1 MTIFWLE
8 HLSFQT
14 FVSAKLSKENELSL
28 LLEIGCTY
36 NFSPYES
43 KISQQFY
50 WNLYSKAEHCYEEL
64 SQTIGCFVI
73 HVKTKH

>member
-1 MTIFWLE
+1 MAIFWLE

-28 LLEIGCTY
+28 LLEIGCMY
-36 NFSPYES
+36 SFSPYES

-50 WNLYSKAEHCYEEL
+50 WNLYSKAEHCYEEQL
-64 SQTIGCFVI
+64 QTVLWFM
-73 HVKTKH
+73 

>member
-36 NFSPYES
+36 NFSSYES